1 MWFRFPEGTTGVS
14 VDLQEFDEEVKDAEG
29 LGYFRAPDYLAA
41 KILDLPGFIRINPPN
56 GTTDL
61 DDLPA
66 RNSPNDTAISDLV
79 SQVQALT
86 IGRDDANERCQIA
99 LRQVHDLSAEIK
111 RLKVNIGEL
120 ETKLAAKIK

>member
-1 MWFRFPEGTTGVS
+1 MWFRFPSGTTGVS
-14 VDLQEFDEEVKDAEG
+14 VDLQEFDIEVTDAEG

-41 KILDLPGFIRINPPN
+41 KILDLGGFVRINPPN

-66 RNSPNDTAISDLV
+66 RNNPNDNAISDLV

-99 LRQVHDLSAEIK
+99 LRQVGDLGAEIK
-111 RLKVNIGEL
+111 RLKTTIGEL